1 MNIVQPDQICIR
13 SCPLKHSDK
22 YPVKMLPKYLFCIA
36 TAALSVFAT
45 PTTPKSTKT
54 TKTTAVAT
62 PTPVNNGGQFITQ
75 CVNVGLSVADCTDL
89 LNIAALNG
97 NSINVGGGGGS
108 GSGTTPVNNGAQFFT
123 KCANL
128 GISVLDCAEVANIA
142 ILNGNNIAIDLSFL
156 TDLLKQLGVSG
167 LLAGIIG
174 LLTRTVNGLVLIPG
188 GLL

>member
-1 MNIVQPDQICIR
+1 
-13 SCPLKHSDK
+13 
-22 YPVKMLPKYLFCIA
+22 MLPKYLFCFA

-62 PTPVNNGGQFITQ
+62 PTGTNNGGQFITQ

-89 LNIAALNG
+89 LNIAGLNG
-97 NSINVGGGGGS
+97 NSISVGGGGGS

-156 TDLLKQLGVSG
+156 TKLLKQLGVSG
-167 LLAGIIG
+167 LLAGLID

>member
-1 MNIVQPDQICIR
+1 
-13 SCPLKHSDK
+13 
-22 YPVKMLPKYLFCIA
+22 MLPKYLFCFA

-97 NSINVGGGGGS
+97 NSINIGGGGGS
-108 GSGTTPVNNGAQFFT
+108 GSGMTPVNNGAQFFT

-128 GISVLDCAEVANIA
+128 GISVLDCAEVVSEDRKAHTCAGSFPCMRKDSDLDI
-142 ILNGNNIAIDLSFL
+142 LSFRPTSL
-156 TDLLKQLGVSG
+156 SS
-167 LLAGIIG
+167 
-174 LLTRTVNGLVLIPG
+174 TVTTSPSTCRS
-188 GLL
+188 

>member
-1 MNIVQPDQICIR
+1 MTVDMFVASWSN
-13 SCPLKHSDK
+13 PL
-22 YPVKMLPKYLFCIA
+22 
-36 TAALSVFAT
+36 
-45 PTTPKSTKT
+45 STKT

-62 PTPVNNGGQFITQ
+62 PTGTNNGGQFITQ

-89 LNIAALNG
+89 LNIAGLNG
-97 NSINVGGGGGS
+97 NSISIGGGGS

-156 TDLLKQLGVSG
+156 VDLLKQLGVPG
-167 LLAGIIG
+167 LLAGLIG